1 MEQKTRKIVLTERE
15 KRILEMVSNGFTNL
29 EISQKLNVKPPT
41 ISTVILNALRK
52 TGCINRSHLVRWG
65 FENEVLKKEG

>member
-1 MEQKTRKIVLTERE
+1 MDQKTRKITLTERE
-15 KRILEMVSNGFTNL
+15 KRVLEMVSNGFTNL
-29 EISQKLNVKPPT
+29 EISKELNVKPPT

-65 FENEVLKKEG
+65 FENKILKKEG